1 GRLSSYSEIVILKA
15 SGVSLYQMLSPVAVV
30 AIATFLLT
38 AATSFIFV
46 PLGNIALKNHLFQLA
61 QKKASAGIKERVF
74 NDDFRGL
81 LLYTDHVDIH
91 GNYMNNILISDQRI
105 TQDPN
110 TIVARRAY
118 LLANPQALK
127 VTLRLEDGSIHAL
140 DKSMKNYRKIDFK
153 FYDVNLVI
161 NSSLPESTQNIKKSF
176 NEMTFGELLKTL
188 RQKNLDPL
196 DLRTAGIELNKKLSI
211 PLSCIVFMFLGLP
224 LGIRTHRSVR
234 SRGFTFGFLIVL
246 IYYLLQLV
254 GDALVETGWLSAM
267 VGTWTPNL
275 IFLSAGLVLF
285 FVTAREIPFPG
296 IRLHR

>member
-1 GRLSSYSEIVILKA
+1 
-15 SGVSLYQMLSPVAVV
+15 
-30 AIATFLLT
+30 
-38 AATSFIFV
+38 
-46 PLGNIALKNHLFQLA
+46 
-61 QKKASAGIKERVF
+61 
-74 NDDFRGL
+74 
-81 LLYTDHVDIH
+81 
-91 GNYMNNILISDQRI
+91 
-105 TQDPN
+105 
-110 TIVARRAY
+110 
-118 LLANPQALK
+118 
-127 VTLRLEDGSIHAL
+127 
-140 DKSMKNYRKIDFK
+140 
-153 FYDVNLVI
+153 VI